1 MLVLVLQSTC
11 WLSWIGDPFL
21 VICVSLHCL
30 QDQNNQ
36 TFLKISATH
45 FSITSLICGKTCK
58 NASLSQGTKLSEL
71 KALRNEALKDLDQD
85 KDDWEEGEQ
94 QEGEPAGKK
103 RRMADTTV
111 DIEVH
116 GVKVTLLC
124 PPKRAMVADLMVSV
138 QPEMLAAVFKYIQP
152 DCKEQNTPRS
162 YTKTGQFSKG
172 ASD

>member
-1 MLVLVLQSTC
+1 M
-11 WLSWIGDPFL
+11 
-21 VICVSLHCL
+21 
-30 QDQNNQ
+30 
-36 TFLKISATH
+36 
-45 FSITSLICGKTCK
+45 
-58 NASLSQGTKLSEL
+58 
-71 KALRNEALKDLDQD
+71 KALRNEALKDPDQD

-124 PPKRAMVADLMVSV
+124 PSKRAMVADLMVSV

-152 DCKEQNTPRS
+152 DCKEKNTPRS